1 MGTITY
7 YNKTACKNYRPAPT
21 RLNPRVIVEGK
32 YDHAFLSKAI
42 RLLDPKSEI
51 LVA

>member
-7 YNKTACKNYRPAPT
+7 YSKTTCKNCRSAHT
-21 RLNPRVIVEGK
+21 RLNPLVIVEGK
-32 YDHAFLSKAI
+32 YVHAFLSKAI